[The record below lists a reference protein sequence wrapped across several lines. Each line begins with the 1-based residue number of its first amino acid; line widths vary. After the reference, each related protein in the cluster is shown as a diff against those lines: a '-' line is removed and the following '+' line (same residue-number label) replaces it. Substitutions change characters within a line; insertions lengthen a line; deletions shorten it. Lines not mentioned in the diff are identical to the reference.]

1 MYPWSPETRLRYKN
15 SIGQRHRV
23 RDSGEAS
30 IRCQRT
36 VAAGSKGLGGCPW
49 RVQANARVRASWI
62 PPVTAI
68 GKTKPSC
75 GRSVARIRAADRRE
89 AQDLHPGGSMRW
101 EHAGGLPPSLRMA
114 SWGGGRSLAGAAL
127 FLERGSVYPILGGKR
142 PSLLLPTP
150 LRAGAGYTGGQD
162 AEGLGPEELRPRRSD
177 VPRRRPQTPTSQ
189 HVRDRRGRDRD
200 AEIEQLALDPEVAPS
215 GILPGH
221 LKDQVANLGIDGG
234 TSWPSTSPGRLP
246 AHELPAPAGEGVRT
260 DRKGGPPLAGEE
272 PAGRGQE
279 GPVGRAVAWSLPP
292 PAQDPQLMAQH
303 GDLQVPIIDAHADE
317 QAKQPAQEAIQEERE
332 HERSL
337 TDSQASQQ
345 RRMSTAGSNLFTPQA
360 LADAVA

>member
-1 MYPWSPETRLRYKN
+1 
-15 SIGQRHRV
+15 
-23 RDSGEAS
+23 
-30 IRCQRT
+30 
-36 VAAGSKGLGGCPW
+36 
-49 RVQANARVRASWI
+49 
-62 PPVTAI
+62 
-68 GKTKPSC
+68 
-75 GRSVARIRAADRRE
+75 
-89 AQDLHPGGSMRW
+89 MRW

-292 PAQDPQLMAQH
+292 PAQDPQLMAEH

-317 QAKQPAQEAIQEERE
+317 
-332 HERSL
+332 
-337 TDSQASQQ
+337 
-345 RRMSTAGSNLFTPQA
+345 
-360 LADAVA
+360 